1 MPKCED
7 EAVSLDQI
15 LVGYG
20 FTELVQTASLKK
32 TEDTALV
39 ARDAVQ
45 ITRVI
50 TVSEGVCSTGRIM
63 RVRRHIK
70 LHSSLSTQRASVA
83 YYSARQRRLCHNR
96 REETPRSKRGCSA

>member
-20 FTELVQTASLKK
+20 FTEFVQTASLKK

-45 ITRVI
+45 ITRV
-50 TVSEGVCSTGRIM
+50 TAVGEGVCSTGRIT
-63 RVRRHIK
+63 RVRRHVK
-70 LHSSLSTQRASVA
+70 LHSSLRTQRASVA
-83 YYSARQRRLCHNR
+83 HYSARQRRLCHNR
-96 REETPRSKRGCSA
+96 REETLRSKRGCSA